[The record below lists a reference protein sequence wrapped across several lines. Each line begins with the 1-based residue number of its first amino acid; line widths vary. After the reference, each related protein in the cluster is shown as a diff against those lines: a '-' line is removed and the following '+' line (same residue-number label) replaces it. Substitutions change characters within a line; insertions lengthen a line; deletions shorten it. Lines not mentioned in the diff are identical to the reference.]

1 MKFLSFAAYS
11 CPYCARIPLAR
22 KKIRKHICRHFK
34 DYFASLALKSGKFL
48 VCKDCLVKSL
58 GNAEARPFVTGV
70 VLNIFFFQS
79 CPACLCAKVG
89 PCPLLVWW
97 YYGSAL
103 LAVPFPVN
111 TWREGKV
118 IMMCDNFLFE
128 TRLDW
133 LVTGSEIG
141 FARHMGLAHN
151 RLDDTIIKCGDGGF
165 WPRLVVILKKKINF
179 DDLTLEETW
188 ESTSALHTK
197 VAFGKVIANRMF
209 RSVGFCPQSLEPKLR
224 WLFNFRFRQTRE
236 GLHPLI
242 WQFTWREL
250 TKNRQKRKNKNI
262 IAWPHWTKFCE
273 RQSRAG

>member
-1 MKFLSFAAYS
+1 MDFAQKKAVQGRSLHPTRLMVLWLCTARSSLSGQYMEGGE
-11 CPYCARIPLAR
+11 RI
-22 KKIRKHICRHFK
+22 
-34 DYFASLALKSGKFL
+34 
-48 VCKDCLVKSL
+48 
-58 GNAEARPFVTGV
+58 
-70 VLNIFFFQS
+70 
-79 CPACLCAKVG
+79 
-89 PCPLLVWW
+89 
-97 YYGSAL
+97 
-103 LAVPFPVN
+103 
-111 TWREGKV
+111 

-262 IAWPHWTKFCE
+262 TVVGHKL
-273 RQSRAG
+273 